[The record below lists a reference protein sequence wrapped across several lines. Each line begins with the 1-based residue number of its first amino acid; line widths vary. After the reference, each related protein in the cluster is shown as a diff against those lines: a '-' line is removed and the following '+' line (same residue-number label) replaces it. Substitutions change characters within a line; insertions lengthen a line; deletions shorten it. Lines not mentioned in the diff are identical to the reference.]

1 MWYDAAL
8 GRQCFRRL
16 GAIGLGVAG
25 SVCIHPRIVQRVALF
40 FYLGIAGTHACMHFS
55 PNGSVGNLEF
65 GQDYARHILALVD
78 DGWELPD

>member
-1 MWYDAAL
+1 M
-8 GRQCFRRL
+8 RRL
-16 GAIGLGVAG
+16 LVDSVFGDLGLLGLGLRDRYAFTREL
-25 SVCIHPRIVQRVALF
+25 SKRCPFF